1 MPNGKQGDHP
11 FSDIIIHRLE
21 VYSPE
26 IDDLVRRIA
35 SLCNEETRRELADR
49 LLSEYNEYSNPDL
62 DKLRLELTELFQR
75 TYDEAERRGYEL
87 DDN

>member
-26 IDDLVRRIA
+26 IDNLVRRIA
-35 SLCNEETRRELADR
+35 SLCNEETRRELSDR